1 MAWAP
6 SEHIQQ
12 FASATCERKTS
23 HLCSLMIGMI
33 RNAQLLFWFWFF
45 LCFNQSNY
53 GFNHSCYVYWFL
65 LIFTYFYVF
74 LRIFT
79 QFYAHVHYAASSD
92 FFLCWSITNSKKN
105 VWNLT
110 CHSCDCLKLVLTRSR
125 MQGNCIAWWLPLGLK
140 KVVGFRATQ
149 TLVNQQLVW
158 VFQELC
164 PQHIKTVWFDGFWYN
179 PFEKNVQ
186 CHSV

>member
-33 RNAQLLFWFWFF
+33 RNAQLLFRFWFF
-45 LCFNQSNY
+45 
-53 GFNHSCYVYWFL
+53 YVSIRAIMVSTILATFTDFYWFL
-65 LIFTYFYVF
+65 RIFTYFYAF
-74 LRIFT
+74 LRSFMHMYIMQRVLIFFMLIHH
-79 QFYAHVHYAASSD
+79 Q
-92 FFLCWSITNSKKN
+92 LKKI

-140 KVVGFRATQ
+140 KVVGFRAAQ

-164 PQHIKTVWFDGFWYN
+164 RQHIKTVWFDGFWYN